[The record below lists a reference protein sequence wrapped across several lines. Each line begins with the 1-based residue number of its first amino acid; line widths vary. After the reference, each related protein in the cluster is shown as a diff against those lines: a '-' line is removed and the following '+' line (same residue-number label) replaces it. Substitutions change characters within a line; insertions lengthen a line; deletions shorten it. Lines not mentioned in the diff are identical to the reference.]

1 MTTKDHHHSTHQA
14 TKVMRL
20 REVTLK
26 VSPDM
31 VRCRVKC
38 QARCQVRCL
47 VRCQVR
53 CQVNINNS
61 HRAATQLREVTACQV
76 SQEPCQE
83 CLAHHLVKCH
93 QVMANKFQVINNRFL
108 ITNKSDLVG

>member
-1 MTTKDHHHSTHQA
+1 MTTRGHHHSTHQA
-14 TKVMRL
+14 TKVML
-20 REVTLK
+20 LQEVTLK

-31 VRCRVKC
+31 VRCQVKC
-38 QARCQVRCL
+38 LA
-47 VRCQVR
+47 R

-83 CLAHHLVKCH
+83 CLAHHLAKCH
-93 QVMANKFQVINNRFL
+93 QAMANKFQVTNNRFL
-108 ITNKSDLVG
+108 ITNNSDLVG